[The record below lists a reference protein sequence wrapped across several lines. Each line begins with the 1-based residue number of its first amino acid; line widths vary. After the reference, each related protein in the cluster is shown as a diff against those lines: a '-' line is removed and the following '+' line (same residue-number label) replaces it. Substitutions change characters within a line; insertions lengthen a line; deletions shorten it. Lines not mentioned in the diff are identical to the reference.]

1 MRFITVCLAALIAA
15 TSAVGAT
22 PAPQARYHIV
32 DRIPGPDGGWDYA
45 SYDAARNRVLV
56 ARTAAVTAVDL
67 KTRAVNGAFASAARG
82 HAAFPVNGGAEVV
95 ITNGN
100 TNTATFVD
108 ATTGALIA
116 TVETGAGPDDAI
128 VEPKTGLLVVMDH
141 KGGTLT
147 LIDTR
152 AHKAVGAIAVGG
164 TLEAAAVDGAGR
176 LFVNVEDK
184 NQIAVVDI
192 PGRKVLARYEL
203 KGCEGPTGIAY
214 APADKLLISSC
225 DGVAEI
231 VQANTGKVVRQIK
244 IGDGAD
250 GVAYDAGRHLAFIP
264 AGVSGTLA
272 VISVA
277 HGDATLADTIPT
289 QKGARTLAIDTAG
302 GRVFLP
308 TAVYV
313 AGVNGGRPTPTPG
326 TYELLVLS
334 R

>member
-1 MRFITVCLAALIAA
+1 MRIATACFAALVAA
-15 TSAVGAT
+15 TSAAGAA
-22 PAPQARYHIV
+22 PAARYHIV

-45 SYDAARNRVLV
+45 SYDPARDRVLV

-67 KTRAVNGAFASAARG
+67 KTRAVNGAFAAAARG
-82 HAAFPVNGGAEVV
+82 HAAFPVNGGAEVL
-95 ITNGN
+95 ITNGAA
-100 TNTATFVD
+100 NTAAFVD
-108 ATTGALIA
+108 ATTGALVA
-116 TVETGAGPDDAI
+116 TVETGQGPDDAI
-128 VEPKTGLLVVMDH
+128 IEPRSGLLVVMDH

-147 LIDTR
+147 LIDAK
-152 AHKAVGAIAVGG
+152 AHKAVGTIAVGG

-192 PGRKVLARYEL
+192 PGRRVLALYDL

-214 APADKLLISSC
+214 APGDKLLISSC
-225 DGVAEI
+225 DGIAEI
-231 VQANTGKVVRQIK
+231 VQAGTGKVVRQIR

-250 GVAYDAGRHLAFIP
+250 GVAYDAGRHLAFVP

-277 HGDATLADTIPT
+277 HGDAALVDTVPT
-289 QKGARTLAIDTAG
+289 QKGARTLALDTAG

-326 TYELLVLS
+326 TYELLVVS